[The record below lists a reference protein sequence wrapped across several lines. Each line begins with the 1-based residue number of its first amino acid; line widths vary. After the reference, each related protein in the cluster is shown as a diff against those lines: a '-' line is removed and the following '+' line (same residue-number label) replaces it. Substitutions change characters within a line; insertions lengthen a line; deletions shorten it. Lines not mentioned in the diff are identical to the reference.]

1 MVGRRNDGCFRKAPV
16 PRYTAGMS
24 EIRIIRKHKLTA
36 KKARLAAEKVA
47 ADLKEEFDLSYAWD
61 EDGVLHFERTGLH
74 GQLRLGRGQVSVH
87 VRLGFLLIPFR
98 AALEREIHDYFD
110 QRFA

>member
-1 MVGRRNDGCFRKAPV
+1 
-16 PRYTAGMS
+16 MS
-24 EIRIIRKHKLTA
+24 EISIIRKHKLTA
-36 KKARLAAEKVA
+36 KKARIAAEKVA
-47 ADLKEEFDLSYAWD
+47 ADLREEFGLDYAWD

-74 GQLRLGRGQVSVH
+74 GQLRLARGQVSVH

-98 AALEREIHDYFD
+98 TALEREIHEYFD